1 MADKKNIL
9 TSQGKKKLE
18 DELNDLKVNRR
29 AEIAQKIK
37 EARAQGDLSENAE
50 YDAAKEEQGEIESR
64 IGQIEEILKNSEVV
78 EDGGDESRVFI
89 GAIVTVFDEEDEE
102 EYDVTI
108 VGANEADSLHNMISH
123 DSPLGAALMGSV
135 IGDVV
140 TVEAPAGSFNYKVI
154 NIRRQ

>member
-18 DELNDLKVNRR
+18 DELNGLKVNSR

-50 YDAAKEEQGEIESR
+50 YDAALEEQSQIENR
-64 IGQIEEILKNSEVV
+64 IGQIEDILKNSEVV
-78 EDGGDESRVFI
+78 ESDGDESRVFI
-89 GAIVTVFDEEDEE
+89 GSVVTVFDEEEQEE
-102 EYDVTI
+102 FDLSI
-108 VGANEADSLHNMISH
+108 VGANEADSLKNMISH
-123 DSPLGAALMGSV
+123 DSPLGAALIGSAT
-135 IGDVV
+135 GDVV
-140 TVEAPAGSFNYKVI
+140 TVEAPAGTFSYRII

>member
-123 DSPLGAALMGSV
+123 DSPLGAALMGSA

-140 TVEAPAGSFNYKVI
+140 TVEAPAGSFNYRVI

>member
-18 DELNDLKVNRR
+18 DELNALKVNSR

-50 YDAAKEEQGEIESR
+50 YDAALEEQSQIESR
-64 IGQIEEILKNSEVV
+64 IGQIEDILKNSEVV
-78 EDGGDESRVFI
+78 ESDGDESRVFI
-89 GAIVTVFDEEDEE
+89 GSVVTVFDEEEQEE
-102 EYDVTI
+102 FDISI
-108 VGANEADSLHNMISH
+108 VGANEADSLKNMISH
-123 DSPLGAALMGSV
+123 DSPLGAALMGSAS
-135 IGDVV
+135 GDIV
-140 TVEAPAGSFNYKVI
+140 TVEAPAGTFTYRIV

>member
-18 DELNDLKVNRR
+18 DELNDLKVNIR

-50 YDAAKEEQGEIESR
+50 YDAALDEQSQIENR
-64 IGQIEEILKNSEVV
+64 IGQIEDILKNSEAL
-78 EDGGDESRVFI
+78 ESAGDESRVFI
-89 GAIVTVFDEEDEE
+89 GSVVTVFDEEEQEE
-102 EYDVTI
+102 FELSI
-108 VGANEADSLHNMISH
+108 VGANEADSLKNMISH

-135 IGDVV
+135 IGDSVA
-140 TVEAPAGSFNYKVI
+140 VEAPAGTFSYRI
-154 NIRRQ
+154 LNIRRQ